1 LLARLL
7 QEFRRN
13 AERQLTGSNASER
26 IEPLYKQKQ
35 YLDAYSEHTNIRVT
49 KDPHQAV
56 GGMWEEIG
64 KLQLDFLVA
73 QGLLP
78 AHKFLDIG
86 CGTLR
91 GGRHL
96 IRYLD
101 AANYTG
107 MDISRKAIEYG
118 KGLIRTEGLSA
129 KRPMLHL
136 SKNKDL
142 KFEELKGKAFDY
154 LLAQSVFT
162 HLMPEHI
169 EECFQHVGTIMATG
183 CRFFFT
189 FIQAL
194 EFMQGGVKDF
204 MYTASFFDSLAEKYG
219 FNLVDFSIEYGHPR
233 GQKMVRITKH

>member
-1 LLARLL
+1 MFAKLF
-7 QEFRRN
+7 QKFN
-13 AERQLTGSNASER
+13 KKAEDQLDSSTVSER
-26 IEPLYKQKQ
+26 IQQLYKQKQ

-49 KDPHQAV
+49 IDPHQAV

-78 AHKFLDIG
+78 SHKLLDIG

-96 IRYLD
+96 VRYLD
-101 AANYTG
+101 AGNYTG

-129 KRPMLHL
+129 KRPTLHL

-142 KFEELKGKAFDY
+142 KFGQLKGEAFDY

-169 EECFQHVGTIMATG
+169 EECFQHVGTIMAIG
-183 CRFFFT
+183 GRFFFT
-189 FIQAL
+189 FNEAS
-194 EFMQGGVKDF
+194 EYMQGGVKDF
-204 MYTASFFDSLAEKYG
+204 MYPASFFDSLAEKYR
-219 FNLVDFSIEYGHPR
+219 FSLVDFSIEYGHPR
-233 GQKMVRITKH
+233 GQKMLRITKQ